1 MTNLKIS
8 NLKKGKV
15 TILEKLTEQQE
26 HLKKNNDSS
35 DRKTYKL
42 LEKHLDKFKSLQIE
56 VETGCKQIQ
65 QTKKK
70 TIDIQIVDKQEN
82 DVKKDTNKK
91 QTINKENNNEINS
104 EKDILGQETTKT
116 NKTSKPTLSSLL
128 TTCEPEKVNGDS
140 ENDEELV
147 TDIVEKE
154 HPNEKRSVKKE
165 NKDLNKASK
174 EIPSNERKLQGR
186 V

>member
-1 MTNLKIS
+1 MS
-8 NLKKGKV
+8 
-15 TILEKLTEQQE
+15 
-26 HLKKNNDSS
+26 
-35 DRKTYKL
+35 
-42 LEKHLDKFKSLQIE
+42 
-56 VETGCKQIQ
+56 
-65 QTKKK
+65 
-70 TIDIQIVDKQEN
+70 
-82 DVKKDTNKK
+82 KKDTNKK

-104 EKDILGQETTKT
+104 EKDILEEETTKT

-174 EIPSNERKLQGR
+174 EIPSNERKIQGR